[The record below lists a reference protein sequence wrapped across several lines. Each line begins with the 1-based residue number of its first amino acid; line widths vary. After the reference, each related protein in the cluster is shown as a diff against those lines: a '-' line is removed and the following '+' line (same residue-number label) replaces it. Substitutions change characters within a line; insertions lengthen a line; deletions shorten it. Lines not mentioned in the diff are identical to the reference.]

1 MNNKNRFLD
10 ENKFLLSMLVVVLL
24 LAIIA
29 YLGSRWDDAKLRERE
44 SRFISG
50 LKQSTDTPEELATRL
65 EIELRD
71 ANTAQYGIELLR
83 HLSLAFTISFIT
95 ILAVEFHTRTQ
106 MRKDFQEHMEAVK
119 QNVWEALGKR
129 LLGSRIAV
137 QVEAIMKEDAAKKDA
152 SYVITFKPPR
162 DGIPDD
168 RVIVV
173 IENTYKLRNLTG
185 VTGRTHRIY
194 SNLSNYEE
202 LGDLPKFTKFLVNGQ
217 PQEVSQYSTTTTD
230 TRSIS
235 KVVILPEAE
244 NEYVDVVLG
253 MELVYQ
259 TRDTE
264 SFVTSIPVEGM
275 QINVGNQVPERV
287 GAITVDMSIGVAE
300 HPLDGFWK
308 VDRAILPGQG
318 FSLSWKDVRTRGNVV
333 AASST
338 ESILLASTSSAK
350 EIRKG

>member
-1 MNNKNRFLD
+1 MANENHFVD
-10 ENKFLLSMLVVVLL
+10 ENKFLLLMLVVVLL

-29 YLGSRWDDAKLRERE
+29 YLGSRWDDAKLRGRE
-44 SRFISG
+44 SAFITG
-50 LKQSTDTPEELATRL
+50 LKQSTESAEEQAVRL
-65 EIELRD
+65 EVELRD
-71 ANTAQYGIELLR
+71 ANREQYGVELLR

-106 MRKDFQEHMEAVK
+106 MRKDLQQHMEAVK

-129 LLGSRIAV
+129 LLGPKIAV
-137 QVEAIMKEDAAKKDA
+137 QIEAIMKEDAAKKDA

-162 DGIPDD
+162 DGIPSD
-168 RVIVV
+168 RVTVA

-185 VTGRTHRIY
+185 VSGRTHRIY

-202 LGDLPKFTKFLVNGQ
+202 LGDLPKFTKFVVDGE
-217 PQEVSQYSTTTTD
+217 PQELRRFSTATTD

-235 KVVILPEAE
+235 KVVTLPEAD
-244 NEYVDVVLG
+244 NEFVTVVVG

-264 SFVTSIPVEGM
+264 SFVTAIPVEGM
-275 QINVGNQVPERV
+275 QINVVNQVPERV
-287 GAITVDMSIGVAE
+287 GAIAVDMSSGAAE
-300 HPLDGFWK
+300 HPLDGLWK

-318 FSLSWKDVRTRGNVV
+318 FSLSWKDVRVMSGAEAPKPGEGTHLLGDSNVRENHK
-333 AASST
+333 S
-338 ESILLASTSSAK
+338 
-350 EIRKG
+350 